1 MYSQD
6 YSLSHPLSLSLSLS
20 LSLFPTQPSLI
31 PLFSL
36 SQLMLQQQQQLL
48 FQQQQAQGQSSAQTP
63 ATSQV
68 STVQQPLKQEVLQV
82 EATPTPSSTVSGG
95 ATPQATPTPT
105 TTAGGS
111 IWGRKTVSED
121 DSESAKY

>member
-6 YSLSHPLSLSLSLS
+6 YSLSHPLSLS

-36 SQLMLQQQQQLL
+36 SQLMLQQQQLL

-111 IWGRKTVSED
+111 IWGRKTVNED